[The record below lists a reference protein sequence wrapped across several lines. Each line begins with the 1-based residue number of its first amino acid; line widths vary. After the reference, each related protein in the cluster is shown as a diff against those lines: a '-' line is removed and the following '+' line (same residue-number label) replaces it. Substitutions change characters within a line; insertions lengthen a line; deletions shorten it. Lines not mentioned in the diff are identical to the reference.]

1 MDYTNFFVGLANNFE
16 EKFEYNFKKARNL
29 VSPSSTENS
38 KCSRTLEKVMIFVL
52 VGLQIH
58 LLFMRK
64 KLFPYFVSKKT
75 SNEATLPYF
84 LL

>member
-38 KCSRTLEKVMIFVL
+38 KCSSTLEKVMIFV
-52 VGLQIH
+52 
-58 LLFMRK
+58 
-64 KLFPYFVSKKT
+64 T
-75 SNEATLPYF
+75 
-84 LL
+84 